1 MGIIA
6 GLLSMTFWGTAIF
19 LAALASRRLGNVL
32 TLFWMQLFGFLV
44 GSFFF
49 LINFG
54 SFTFTAVTRNIP
66 LLIVVAILQA
76 IAYLAFYKGLEKA
89 QVSLVSPIGA
99 TWGLITA
106 VLGVI
111 FFKELLSITQLLAIG
126 LIVTGI
132 VLLSINIQELVS
144 LKKVNLLV
152 GVKEGVIAMLGWGIS
167 LFLLVSATK
176 DLGWFLPAFI
186 FRFFV
191 LLLMTGFIVF
201 SKKTFV
207 PISTKLPTLLL
218 LLIGVFDIGGF
229 FSYSIGVAGSNSSIV
244 APISSAFALVTVL
257 LARIFLKEKLEVNKI
272 VGISAIVVGLILIS
286 S

>member
-1 MGIIA
+1 MGITA

-132 VLLSINIQELVS
+132 VLLSINIQELIS
-144 LKKVNLLV
+144 LKRVNLLV
-152 GVKEGVIAMLGWGIS
+152 GVKEGIVAMLGWGIS
-167 LFLLVSATK
+167 LFLLVPATK

-191 LLLMTGFIVF
+191 LLLMTGFIVL

-207 PISTKLPTLLL
+207 PVSTKLPTLLL

-272 VGISAIVVGLILIS
+272 VGISAIVGGLILIS